1 MQKNQF
7 LFLLSLIFA
16 VIVCVFALTNATPVT
31 INLFFYK
38 FEGSLA
44 LVIFLS
50 AMLGAIVLALLGV
63 ARFIRFR
70 IEIKRLT
77 KERDLLIKEKDV
89 LIKEKESLNEKII
102 QLENSFINEQEPGEA
117 IPTEEIS

>member
-7 LFLLSLIFA
+7 LFILSLIFA
-16 VIVCVFALTNATPVT
+16 VIVCLFALTNSTQVV

-50 AMLGAIVLALLGV
+50 AMLGALVLGLLGI

-70 IEIKRLT
+70 LEISRLT
-77 KERDLLIKEKDV
+77 KEKDLLF
-89 LIKEKESLNEKII
+89 KEKEALTKEKEVLAAKIEVLAAKI
-102 QLENSFINEQEPGEA
+102 EELKTPPAEPS
-117 IPTEEIS
+117 PTSPL